1 MTTPTQDRDIR
12 ARLSEPHLHQHGP
25 STGDGPAVRDCLPPM
40 PVRILS
46 AVLDRLDVGEGKYG
60 ALLRVGWSDG
70 RTALYQ
76 EDLDGLG
83 YGTSIGIPREE
94 VAVRVALAVRSELRV
109 RGIDPDGPG
118 GHPCP
123 RIEPA
128 RIEAPPTARSPDG
141 GHWLPDL

>member
-1 MTTPTQDRDIR
+1 MTDPNQDRDIR
-12 ARLSEPHLHQHGP
+12 ARLSAPHLHQHGP

-60 ALLRVGWSDG
+60 AALRVGWSDG

-76 EDLDGLG
+76 EDLDGLT
-83 YGTSIGIPREE
+83 YGTVVGIPPEE
-94 VAVRVALAVRSELRV
+94 VAARVALAVRSDLRV

-141 GHWLPDL
+141 GHWPPDL